1 MLRFLIFLIPSVVAI
16 SDEIKNYFN
25 LNKCEVTVNY
35 FPPSGG
41 GFMEYLSSNDV
52 NYINCTIDDSGYRRI
67 SADFTDRRVRI
78 GETQGFY
85 FEKPQEYDESL
96 YESVIIDSGTM
107 LDKSGLN
114 CNDFPS
120 SMSLCDMTAASKQEY
135 YEDVITSIRITGD
148 ALKKIMGDMYNSL
161 LRFKNELHFFL
172 KDPELYSFVF
182 KRYEGMLEELLM
194 MIRDPSIPLHHYVSN
209 GYIGS
214 NVDIY
219 PAFIKS
225 DLSHY
230 TESAADRFAKKFHGV
245 RSKLDTFYTEGSP
258 VSALRDSIK
267 ERYSDN
273 SDTCSL

>member
-1 MLRFLIFLIPSVVAI
+1 MQV
-16 SDEIKNYFN
+16 
-25 LNKCEVTVNY
+25 
-35 FPPSGG
+35 
-41 GFMEYLSSNDV
+41 LSSNDL

-78 GETQGFY
+78 RETKGFY
-85 FEKPQEYDESL
+85 FQQPQEYDEAL

-135 YEDVITSIRITGD
+135 YEDVITSIRTTGD
-148 ALKKIMGDMYNSL
+148 ALKNIMEEL
-161 LRFKNELHFFL
+161 HQALFTLKNELHFFL
-172 KDPELYSFVF
+172 KDPELYSFVI

-194 MIRDPSIPLHHYVSN
+194 MIRDPAIPLHHYVSN
-209 GYIGS
+209 GYIGF
-214 NVDIY
+214 NVDIF